1 MAPTLFQGYDI
12 GLKLRCTPPDARLK
26 WQHELPVGIFVPF
39 ALALFLLWMDRLEI
53 KVLHPHGS
61 PEGNNAAAEITD
73 LPLTSADAETPDPT
87 GEAKNFLSSDEK

>member
-1 MAPTLFQGYDI
+1 MVRNCAARRLMRGYS
-12 GLKLRCTPPDARLK
+12 GSMSFLL
-26 WQHELPVGIFVPF
+26 VFFVPF

-61 PEGNNAAAEITD
+61 PEENNAAAEITD

-87 GEAKNFLSSDEK
+87 GDAKNFLSSEEK

>member
-1 MAPTLFQGYDI
+1 MTLVRNCAARRLMQGYS
-12 GLKLRCTPPDARLK
+12 GSMSFLL
-26 WQHELPVGIFVPF
+26 VFFVPF

-61 PEGNNAAAEITD
+61 PEENNAAAEITD

-87 GEAKNFLSSDEK
+87 GEAKNFLSSGEK